1 MVAKKL
7 RGKPQDYGI
16 KKGKREVY
24 FKWKEWPTVLN
35 VPDSVS
41 KMRTDKCPLHLV
53 ISKSLATRA
62 VLVEW

>member
-7 RGKPQDYGI
+7 GGKPQDCGVE
-16 KKGKREVY
+16 KGKREMY

-35 VPDSVS
+35 VADSMS
-41 KMRTDKCPLHLV
+41 KMRTGKCLLHLA
-53 ISKSLATRA
+53 ISRSLVTRA